1 MSPRHPETGPAGFTL
16 LECLVAVM
24 LLSLLAVGLAK
35 LTVHHDRL
43 VHDLESWTDDDPTWF
58 VAQPDD
64 DLQRLVGVPATLAT
78 EPPPPPSGPPAPGV
92 LAVTVTAV
100 ELELHPPQATALAH
114 VEDL

>member
-1 MSPRHPETGPAGFTL
+1 MSPRRPETGFTL

-43 VHDLESWTDDDPTWF
+43 VHDLESWTDDDPTCF

-92 LAVTVTAV
+92 LAGPVTAL

>member
-1 MSPRHPETGPAGFTL
+1 MSPRRPETGFTL

-58 VAQPDD
+58 VAQADD

-78 EPPPPPSGPPAPGV
+78 EPPPPPSGPPAPGA